1 LTTCYFYFFACSEVY
16 CLLGFLRLLGSL
28 WPARIYCLLGSL
40 LPALKSIACSVIA
53 CSEVYCLLGSLL
65 PARISSPA
73 RKSSACSDSFARSE
87 VYCLLGSIASSEV
100 YGLLGSL
107 LPARILPAR
116 KSIACSEVYCLL
128 GSLLPARISSPASK
142 TDAISRCKIEI
153 SWSLTNERS
162 AFMR

>member
-1 LTTCYFYFFACSEVY
+1 MLDD
-16 CLLGFLRLLGSL
+16 LLFLFLR
-28 WPARIYCLLGSL
+28 
-40 LPALKSIACSVIA
+40 
-53 CSEVYCLLGSLL
+53 LLGSLL

-73 RKSSACSDSFARSE
+73 RKSMAGADLLPARKSIACSE
-87 VYCLLGSIASSEV
+87 VYCPLG
-100 YGLLGSL
+100 YCLLGSL
-107 LPARILPAR
+107 LPARKSITCSDFFACSEVYCLLGFFRPLGSLLSARIYCLLGSLWPAR
-116 KSIACSEVYCLL
+116 KSIACSDIARSEVYCLL